1 MDDTK
6 PNRPPWEDQ
15 WQRAF
20 DGAETP
26 PSEHVWKN
34 IEGQLAVQE
43 SGKYRRG
50 FLLYRAV
57 AAVLLLLIAGL
68 SWYILAQRT
77 AEGPGAVVDLAKTQ
91 SPSSRSTD
99 VVASQRQTP
108 RSAQDIPIPGTALSD
123 TSTVSLEA
131 PSSESYRV
139 AEVEAGEAN
148 RVRQASGHATHAA
161 GPASATKSVTLATGT
176 FQSSASHQSAL
187 PSSGTLTETDQPLL
201 SSARQSRTTTTTL
214 VAPVAPGTVADAFVP
229 QLPDQSEA
237 ILYRVPQI
245 PMDDPVKER
254 QPIAFFAGLSLAP
267 GYFDPQ
273 FQANPS
279 NLEAMTL
286 GPSPSSSFTAMDLRS
301 TNAYGTPASS
311 STIGIENTPE
321 LSFSYGF
328 DVGMRLSEHWVLEGG
343 VDYNRFV
350 TSTASRWVVADIAS
364 GERYAYVATNANT
377 LDDNMNQSPN
387 TSTDLNNGYEF
398 IAVPMKVGYRRSVS
412 KFQFTLSSG
421 VAANFFLQNAI
432 SAANNASQLST
443 YRISASEEGSPFND
457 VYYSG
462 LLSGGVNYNV
472 SGRYF
477 LSLTPTYTFALTPLT
492 RVDSDLL
499 SNPYSLG
506 VNVGFQYQF

>member
-6 PNRPPWEDQ
+6 PNRPPWENQ
-15 WQRAF
+15 WQQAF

-68 SWYILAQRT
+68 SWYILAQRP
-77 AEGPGAVVDLAKTQ
+77 AEDPGAIADAETQ
-91 SPSSRSTD
+91 QHS
-99 VVASQRQTP
+99 P
-108 RSAQDIPIPGTALSD
+108 RSADERAAAGLALPD
-123 TSTVSLEA
+123 TNTTTPKVSPA
-131 PSSESYRV
+131 ESLRV
-139 AEVEAGEAN
+139 AEVQSGEAN
-148 RVRQASGHATHAA
+148 RARPALNDAANAT
-161 GPASATKSVTLATGT
+161 GLASATESAASAT
-176 FQSSASHQSAL
+176 SAS
-187 PSSGTLTETDQPLL
+187 L
-201 SSARQSRTTTTTL
+201 SSALVQSAVPPSGALAETDRSLVSTDQQRSATASL
-214 VAPVAPGTVADAFVP
+214 VASVTSGGVADASAP

-245 PMDDPVKER
+245 PMDYPEKER
-254 QPIAFFAGLSLAP
+254 EPIAFFAGLSLAP

-273 FQANPS
+273 FQANPG
-279 NLEAMTL
+279 NLEAVAL
-286 GPSPSSSFTAMDLRS
+286 GPSPSSSFNAIDLRS
-301 TNAYGTPASS
+301 ADAYGSSASS

-377 LDDNMNQSPN
+377 LDNNMNQSPN

-398 IAVPMKVGYRRSVS
+398 IAVPMKVGYRRFVN

-432 SAANNASQLST
+432 SAANDASQLRT
-443 YRISASEEGSPFND
+443 YRISASEEGSPFNN

-492 RVDSDLL
+492 RADSDLS